1 MTLENLPN
9 IVRFRGELEDFASA
23 SAPLFFSFFLLFL
36 PSIAI
41 NLAWH
46 RPSVADIRKS
56 LLTCRL
62 CVCVSLCHRNAAGG
76 GRQKALALFPL
87 LPRWGKKKKRNNQHR
102 VICIWTGEV
111 LWSNSLWGRTL
122 IPSSG
127 SQSLHRLQPWICPN
141 LKAGQ
146 LMLYS
151 RNYCIVKIKNEYS
164 LTESSAL

>member
-76 GRQKALALFPL
+76 GGKKHWLSFLSSL
-87 LPRWGKKKKRNNQHR
+87 VGGKKKKNNQHR

-141 LKAGQ
+141 FKAGQ

>member
-1 MTLENLPN
+1 MC
-9 IVRFRGELEDFASA
+9 FSF
-23 SAPLFFSFFLLFL
+23 LFFFFLLLFL

-62 CVCVSLCHRNAAGG
+62 CVCLSPCHRNAAGG
-76 GRQKALALFPL
+76 QKALGLFSF
-87 LPRWGKKKKRNNQHR
+87 LPRWEKKKKKRNNQHR
-102 VICIWTGEV
+102 FICIWTGEV
-111 LWSNSLWGRTL
+111 LWSNSLWGGTL

>member
-76 GRQKALALFPL
+76 G
-87 LPRWGKKKKRNNQHR
+87 GKKHWLSFLSSLVGGKKNKNNQHR

>member
-1 MTLENLPN
+1 MRVTALALMTLENLPN
-9 IVRFRGELEDFASA
+9 IVRFCGELEDFASA

-76 GRQKALALFPL
+76 GGKKHWLSFLSSL
-87 LPRWGKKKKRNNQHR
+87 VGGKKKKET
-102 VICIWTGEV
+102 ISIESFAFEPEKCC
-111 LWSNSLWGRTL
+111 GRTL
-122 IPSSG
+122 SEG
-127 SQSLHRLQPWICPN
+127 VL
-141 LKAGQ
+141 
-146 LMLYS
+146 
-151 RNYCIVKIKNEYS
+151 
-164 LTESSAL
+164 

>member
-76 GRQKALALFPL
+76 EAKSTGSLSSPPSL
-87 LPRWGKKKKRNNQHR
+87 GEKKKRNNQHR